1 MSDAGIRYDTVVLD
15 VDGTLADTVYQHVV
29 IWAEAFAA
37 YDVHVPLWRIHRA
50 IGMGGDRLVTEVAG
64 EDVER
69 DHGDDIR
76 GRHDEQFDK
85 TIDEIRAL
93 PGAERLVQDLR
104 RRGVTVL
111 VASSGQAGQTE
122 RLLDLVGGAQQADAM
137 TTSADVETSKP
148 APDIVEA
155 VLARVGKG
163 PAVVVGDTVW
173 DVRAA
178 RDGGNYAVGLLSGGV
193 SESEL
198 RKAGADRVFATTEEL
213 RQALD
218 DLPIRASDPG
228 SSRST
233 RA

>member
-1 MSDAGIRYDTVVLD
+1 MTRPQPRRAMPACARRASRKQALRSTSR
-15 VDGTLADTVYQHVV
+15 TAPQSASV
-29 IWAEAFAA
+29 I
-37 YDVHVPLWRIHRA
+37 PS
-50 IGMGGDRLVTEVAG
+50 
-64 EDVER
+64 
-69 DHGDDIR
+69 
-76 GRHDEQFDK
+76 
-85 TIDEIRAL
+85 
-93 PGAERLVQDLR
+93 R
-104 RRGVTVL
+104 R

-122 RLLDLVGGAQQADAM
+122 RLLDLVGGAQQADGM

-148 APDIVEA
+148 APDVIEA
-155 VLARVGKG
+155 VLARVDKG

-193 SESEL
+193 SEAEL
-198 RKAGADRVFATTEEL
+198 REAGADRVFATTDEL

-218 DLPIRASDPG
+218 DLPIRASGPG

>member
-1 MSDAGIRYDTVVLD
+1 
-15 VDGTLADTVYQHVV
+15 
-29 IWAEAFAA
+29 
-37 YDVHVPLWRIHRA
+37 
-50 IGMGGDRLVTEVAG
+50 MGGDRLVTEVAG

-76 GRHDEQFDK
+76 GRHDERFDK
-85 TIDEIRAL
+85 IIDEIRAL

-104 RRGVTVL
+104 RRRVTVL

-193 SESEL
+193 SEAEL
-198 RKAGADRVFATTEEL
+198 REAGADRVFATTEEL

-228 SSRST
+228 SSRSN

>member
-1 MSDAGIRYDTVVLD
+1 MSGAGIRYDTVVLD
-15 VDGTLADTVYQHVV
+15 VDGTLVDTVYQHVV

-76 GRHDEQFDK
+76 GKHDEQFDK

-104 RRGVTVL
+104 RRKLTVL

-122 RLLDLVGGAQQADAM
+122 RLLDLVGGARQADAL

-148 APDIVEA
+148 APDVVEVA
-155 VLARVGKG
+155 LARVGKG

-173 DVRAA
+173 DVQAA
-178 RDGGNYAVGLLSGGV
+178 RDGGHYAVGLLSGGF
-193 SESEL
+193 SEAEL
-198 RKAGADRVFATTEEL
+198 REAGADRVFSTTEEL

-218 DLPIRASDPG
+218 DLPLRTSDPG
-228 SSRST
+228 SNRST